1 MMNKFELGIVDTRN
15 IIKMLQ
21 DVYDYDFKNYA
32 LTFFKRRVEN
42 FIRIHNLKNA
52 DFFIQQIE
60 KDQEIFESFLEF
72 MSVDKTEMFR
82 DPSVWRLLK
91 DELLGTLIPGAT
103 NFKIWF
109 PEVSS
114 GEELYSMA
122 ILLKKLN
129 LTQNVRFYASSIS
142 ELNIEKIK
150 SGLFDPRKIEVN
162 NANYKRIFSEG
173 ELSDF
178 YNQENEKAFW
188 DTSLIENTKFIKQN
202 IIFDDYPKG
211 IKLIVFRNQMIYYN
225 QILQERF
232 LKIMHNC
239 LVPGG
244 HLIIGNNEKVDYWN
258 SDKDYITVSKSE
270 SIFKKKLS

>member
-1 MMNKFELGIVDTRN
+1 MNKFELGIVDIRN
-15 IIKMLQ
+15 IIKILQ
-21 DVYDYDFKNYA
+21 DVYDCDFKNYA

-42 FIRIHNLKNA
+42 FIRINNLKNTES
-52 DFFIQQIE
+52 FIQQIE
-60 KDQEIFESFLEF
+60 QEQETFESFLEF
-72 MSVDKTEMFR
+72 MAVDITEMFR

-91 DELLGTLIPGAT
+91 EELLVNIIPGAT

-122 ILLKKLN
+122 ILLNKLK
-129 LTQNVRFYASSIS
+129 LSQNVQFYASSIS
-142 ELNIEKIK
+142 ELNIGKIK
-150 SGLFDPRKIEVN
+150 AGFLDPRKVEVN
-162 NANYKRIFSEG
+162 NANYKRIFNDG

-178 YNQENEKAFW
+178 YKQENEKAFW

-211 IKLIVFRNQMIYYN
+211 IKLIMFRNQMIYFN

-232 LKIMHNC
+232 LKILHNC

-244 HLIIGNNEKVDYWN
+244 HLIIGNNEKIDYWN

-270 SIFKKKLS
+270 SVYKKKLS